1 MIEAARILSLL
12 LVAVLGTVVA
22 HTQEPVRQALASG
35 AFGLA
40 LSVTFLL
47 MQAPGVAM
55 AVMVVAGIAV
65 PVLVLITVTNVRA
78 GEE

>member
-1 MIEAARILSLL
+1 MMEAARILSLL
-12 LVAVLGTVVA
+12 LVAGLGTVVA

-35 AFGLA
+35 VFGLA